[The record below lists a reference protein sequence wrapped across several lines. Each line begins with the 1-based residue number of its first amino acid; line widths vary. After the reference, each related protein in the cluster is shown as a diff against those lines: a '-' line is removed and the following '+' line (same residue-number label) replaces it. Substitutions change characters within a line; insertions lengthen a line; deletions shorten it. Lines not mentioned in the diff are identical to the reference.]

1 MALLVE
7 SQLRQLAKAQR
18 GFATD
23 SVEALSKSIRKAS
36 TLSSFD
42 IFLSH
47 SHFDAELL
55 DGTYR
60 FLVGLGYSVY
70 LDSRVDPA
78 PQGSEVT
85 RKTVEQVRER
95 LKQSKS
101 LFFAT
106 TDGAKNSRWMPWEL
120 GYMDGLKDKCAI
132 LPISSWSKEGDA
144 YEGREYL
151 GVYPYI
157 TSAKNTEKEERIWVH
172 EDSKTYVSF
181 DLWLKGREPR
191 RRD

>member
-1 MALLVE
+1 MALLAE
-7 SQLRQLAKAQR
+7 SQLRKLAKAQR
-18 GFATD
+18 GFARD
-23 SVEALSKSIRKAS
+23 SAAALSESIYKAS
-36 TLSSFD
+36 ALSSFD

-55 DGTYR
+55 DGTFR

-70 LDSRVDPA
+70 LDSKIDPA
-78 PQGSEVT
+78 PQGGEVT
-85 RKTVEQVRER
+85 RKTVEQVRKR

-106 TDGAKNSRWMPWEL
+106 TEGAKNSRWMPWEL

-132 LPISSWSKEGDA
+132 LPISSRAEEGDT

-157 TSAKNTEKEERIWVH
+157 TSARDTKGKKRIWVR
-172 EDSKTYVSF
+172 EDSETYVSF
-181 DLWLKGREPR
+181 DKWLAGRDPYQH
-191 RRD
+191 D